1 MVKVIK
7 IGEEDEETKVAE
19 NVTTQE
25 LVIDEEP
32 VTTELDDYKIK
43 QKFVKKVYYTLIGV
57 FYFTFCALFNY
68 YVMYEDW
75 REISF
80 EVAPLLWFFLD
91 TFVVALIF
99 PFVILALSFASGG
112 ILFGVLVGLTYGLFG
127 LLSRGIMKIL
137 GFDLELIF
145 PELVGHTG
153 VVSKPNVLGKFTTYN
168 LSVEI
173 EKAGLYGNSFWHG
186 NNIAAKSK
194 VDEIPV
200 GTKVRVIEADYWSLS
215 SLLRNSPVIVVV
227 PDEEDIDSSLDDG
240 ALDHEEVKP
249 EVGENEVDTRKVNKG
264 MGLKSAANWTV
275 RLILL
280 LTGILFIFLALM
292 VLSTCGLSDP
302 PVCGTLMD
310 AAPCFSVSI
319 ICFILYIYL
328 GRVE

>member
-7 IGEEDEETKVAE
+7 IGEEDEETDIAD

-25 LVIDEEP
+25 PVIEEEL
-32 VTTELDDYKIK
+32 TTELDDYKIK
-43 QKFVKKVYYTLIGV
+43 QKFVKRVYYSIILLI
-57 FYFTFCALFNY
+57 YFTFCY
-68 YVMYEDW
+68 Y
-75 REISF
+75 
-80 EVAPLLWFFLD
+80 
-91 TFVVALIF
+91 
-99 PFVILALSFASGG
+99 LALDIMLNYANEEYSLSLLILYILILSILFPIAILSLGLFSSGG
-112 ILFGVLVGLTYGLFG
+112 ILLGPMVAMTYGLMSLISRFIIKIVG
-127 LLSRGIMKIL
+127 L
-137 GFDLELIF
+137 DVELIF

-249 EVGENEVDTRKVNKG
+249 EVGENEVDTMKVNKG

-319 ICFILYIYL
+319 ICFILYFYL

>member
-1 MVKVIK
+1 MGPMV
-7 IGEEDEETKVAE
+7 A
-19 NVTTQE
+19 
-25 LVIDEEP
+25 
-32 VTTELDDYKIK
+32 
-43 QKFVKKVYYTLIGV
+43 
-57 FYFTFCALFNY
+57 
-68 YVMYEDW
+68 M
-75 REISF
+75 
-80 EVAPLLWFFLD
+80 
-91 TFVVALIF
+91 
-99 PFVILALSFASGG
+99 
-112 ILFGVLVGLTYGLFG
+112 TYGLMSLISRFIIKVVG
-127 LLSRGIMKIL
+127 L
-137 GFDLELIF
+137 DVELIF

-227 PDEEDIDSSLDDG
+227 PDEEYTASSLDDET
-240 ALDHEEVKP
+240 LDHEEVKP
-249 EVGENEVDTRKVNKG
+249 EVGENEVDTGKVNEG

-280 LTGILFIFLALM
+280 LTGILFIFFALM
-292 VLSTCGLSDP
+292 ILTTCSMSSP
-302 PVCGTLMD
+302 PQCGSLID

-319 ICFILYIYL
+319 ICFILYFYL

>member
-7 IGEEDEETKVAE
+7 IGEEDEETDIAD

-25 LVIDEEP
+25 PVIEEEL
-32 VTTELDDYKIK
+32 TTELDDYKIK
-43 QKFVKKVYYTLIGV
+43 QKFVKRVYYSIILLI
-57 FYFTFCALFNY
+57 YFTFCY
-68 YVMYEDW
+68 Y
-75 REISF
+75 
-80 EVAPLLWFFLD
+80 
-91 TFVVALIF
+91 
-99 PFVILALSFASGG
+99 LALDIMLNYANEEYSLSLLILYILILSILFPIAILSLGLFSSGG
-112 ILFGVLVGLTYGLFG
+112 ILLGPMMAMTYGLMSLISRFIIKVVG
-127 LLSRGIMKIL
+127 L
-137 GFDLELIF
+137 DVELIF

-249 EVGENEVDTRKVNKG
+249 EVGEVDTGKVNEG
-264 MGLKSAANWTV
+264 IGLESAVNWIV
-275 RLILL
+275 RFILA
-280 LTGILFIFLALM
+280 LTGILFIFFALII
-292 VLSTCGLSDP
+292 LTTCMASP
-302 PVCGTLMD
+302 PHCGTSLRD